1 MLSRK
6 QIAFRVLAGCLFFG
20 GAGLAS
26 EVAAQPTDAELK
38 KQLTHPKTVS
48 VTLGKPGTREWS
60 STYKKW
66 VWNRHFTAK
75 LKTDDPEVFVI
86 VKGYASYDL
95 IGGRHA
101 FWRTF
106 TTSNSYEGIANPTAA
121 EVQALINKFSVAKF
135 LDSYFDRVIGKVE
148 SIGLAGDPQ
157 FEWHTPNSVSFNVT
171 AVYTERTNDV
181 GGKERIA
188 RTVTIRLYRDS
199 TKSEWK
205 NMLQT
210 SNSVQRKIL

>member
-1 MLSRK
+1 MLTGRAPLGLLSGVLVLLSAGFASR
-6 QIAFRVLAGCLFFG
+6 I
-20 GAGLAS
+20 S
-26 EVAAQPTDAELK
+26 AQPADAELK
-38 KQLTHPKTVS
+38 KQLTHAKTVS

-60 STYKKW
+60 STYKKY

-86 VKGYASYDL
+86 VKGYASYDI
-95 IGGRHA
+95 IGGRFI

-106 TTSNSYEGIANPTAA
+106 TTSNSYEGIPDPTLGD
-121 EVQALINKFSVAKF
+121 VQALIAKF
-135 LDSYFDRVIGKVE
+135 GIERFLSNYYFNRVIGKVE
-148 SIGLAGDPQ
+148 SIGLADDPQ

-188 RTVTIRLYRDS
+188 RTVTIRLYRDNP
-199 TKSEWK
+199 KSEW
-205 NMLQT
+205 NNLLQT
-210 SNSVQRKIL
+210 SNNVERKVL

>member
-1 MLSRK
+1 MRK
-6 QIAFRVLAGCLFFG
+6 QVRVVPGLLLAAIVLLSG
-20 GAGLAS
+20 GLTAQVS
-26 EVAAQPTDAELK
+26 AQPSDAELK
-38 KQLTHPKTVS
+38 KQLTHEKTVS

-60 STYKKW
+60 KTYKKF

-75 LKTDDPEVFVI
+75 LKTEDPEVFVI

-95 IGGRHA
+95 IGANHV

-106 TTSNSYEGIANPTAA
+106 TTSNSYEGLPDPTAA
-121 EVQALINKFSVAKF
+121 DVQALINKFGVAKF

-148 SIGLAGDPQ
+148 SIGLADDPL

-171 AVYTERTNDV
+171 AVYSERTNDV

-188 RTVTIRLYRDS
+188 RTVRIRLYRDN

-205 NMLQT
+205 SLLQT
-210 SNSVQRKIL
+210 SNSVDRKVL